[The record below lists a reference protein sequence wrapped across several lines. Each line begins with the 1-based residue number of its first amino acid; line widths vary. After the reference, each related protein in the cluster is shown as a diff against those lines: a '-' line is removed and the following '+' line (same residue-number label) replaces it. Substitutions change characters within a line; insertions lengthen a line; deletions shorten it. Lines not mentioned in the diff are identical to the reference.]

1 MSQDPNHDIILAV
14 RESVVDLF
22 DTMLSME
29 ITACDED
36 TGIADNDEIV
46 MVGGQSQRQR
56 QYPRVQGHGAND
68 DGWYAGHGNR

>member
-29 ITACDED
+29 ITACDDE
-36 TGIADNDEIV
+36 TPIADNDEVV
-46 MVGGQSQRQR
+46 MVGFVSFAGKVNGSANIRVSQ
-56 QYPRVQGHGAND
+56 AM
-68 DGWYAGHGNR
+68 AK